1 MEGELDPV
9 INALIHFDQEQK
21 LLEEEHKDEENL

>member
-9 INALIHFDQEQK
+9 INALIHFDQKQK